1 MTDKLTA
8 AGIKTPWPL
17 TMYRRLT
24 YMDASPELRLK
35 WASKAIDALVDL
47 LVQTTRE
54 LRLSNRMHA
63 KLTDKHTEALMRA
76 ETADA
81 RIAKLEAENER
92 LREYPTSLCLH
103 LLWHRRNG
111 PPTCFGCGA
120 ILRDGRWVSL
130 AEQAAEAAT
139 YYEEE
144 ADDD

>member
-1 MTDKLTA
+1 MQCKRC
-8 AGIKTPWPL
+8 GIPMHTGTKF
-17 TMYRRLT
+17 
-24 YMDASPELRLK
+24 
-35 WASKAIDALVDL
+35 ALCA
-47 LVQTTRE
+47 
-54 LRLSNRMHA
+54 NC
-63 KLTDKHTEALMRA
+63 RA
-76 ETADA
+76 E
-81 RIAKLEAENER
+81 IAELEAENER

>member
-8 AGIKTPWPL
+8 AGIKAPWPL
-17 TMYRRLT
+17 AMYRRLT
-24 YMDASPELRLK
+24 CMDASPELRLK

-47 LVQTTRE
+47 LVQTTNE
-54 LRLSNRMHA
+54 LRLSNRMHTE
-63 KLTDKHTEALMRA
+63 LTDKHTEAA
-76 ETADA
+76 
-81 RIAKLEAENER
+81 EAENER